1 MKDRSLPLFYLR
13 EFFGLREFY
22 LPGTR
27 DRIRS
32 LSLLAEVA
40 ALCKRCPLVTERKR
54 NVFGWG
60 NPYARL
66 MLVGEGPGKEEDELG
81 KPFVGKSGA
90 LLTRLLSEIGL
101 DRERDVY
108 IANVVKCR
116 PPENRDPAPGEIS
129 ACFRFLKLQV
139 EIISPDLILALG
151 RFSARTLLGLPLEE
165 RNSLEPLRGK
175 LHRSV
180 LGPALIA
187 TYHPS
192 YVSRNKTKPEVI
204 AAARKD
210 FAFVASVM
218 GWK

>member
-1 MKDRSLPLFYLR
+1 MKDRSLSLFYLR

-27 DRIRS
+27 DRTRS
-32 LSLLAEVA
+32 LSLLAEA
-40 ALCKRCPLVTERKR
+40 AARCRRCPLGSGRKN

-66 MLVGEGPGKEEDELG
+66 LLVGEGPGREEDDLG

-90 LLTRLLSEIGL
+90 LLTRLLSEIGV

-116 PPENRDPAPGEIS
+116 PPENRDPETQEIS

-139 EIISPDLILALG
+139 EIISPDLILCLG
-151 RFSARTLLGLPLEE
+151 RFSARTLLGLPTDE
-165 RNSLEPLRGK
+165 RSSLEPLRRK

-180 LGPALIA
+180 LGPRLIA

-192 YVSRNKTKPEVI
+192 YVSRNETKPEVI

-218 GWK
+218 GLK

>member
-1 MKDRSLPLFYLR
+1 MKDRTLPLFYLR

-27 DRIRS
+27 DRTRA
-32 LSLLAEVA
+32 LSLLSEVSA
-40 ALCKRCPLVTERKR
+40 RCRRCPLGTKRKR

-66 MLVGEGPGKEEDELG
+66 MLVGEGPGREEDGLG
-81 KPFVGKSGA
+81 KPFVGKSGE
-90 LLTRLLSEIGL
+90 LLTKLLAEIGL

-108 IANVVKCR
+108 ITNVVKCR
-116 PPENRDPAPGEIS
+116 PPENRDPNSSEIS

-139 EIISPDLILALG
+139 ELISPDLILALG
-151 RFSARTLLGLPLEE
+151 RFSARTLLGLPVEDK
-165 RNSLEPLRGK
+165 SSFEPLRGK
-175 LHRSV
+175 IRRSV

-192 YVSRNKTKPEVI
+192 HVVRNETNSELM
-204 AAARKD
+204 AAVRKD
-210 FAFVASVM
+210 FALVASVM
-218 GWK
+218 GWR

>member
-1 MKDRSLPLFYLR
+1 MKDRTLPLFYLR

-27 DRIRS
+27 DRARA
-32 LSLLAEVA
+32 LSLLAEA
-40 ALCKRCPLVTERKR
+40 AARCRRCPLGAGRKR

-66 MLVGEGPGKEEDELG
+66 MLVGEGPGREEDTLG
-81 KPFVGKSGA
+81 KPFVGKSGE
-90 LLTRLLSEIGL
+90 LLTRLLAEIGL
-101 DRERDVY
+101 DRERDIY

-116 PPENRDPAPGEIS
+116 PPENRDPAPTEIS

-139 EIISPDLILALG
+139 EIVSPDLILALG
-151 RFSARTLLGLPLEE
+151 RFSARTLLGLSMEE
-165 RNSLEPLRGK
+165 RSSLEPLRGK
-175 LHRSV
+175 IHRSV

-192 YVSRNKTKPEVI
+192 YVARNEAKPEVV

-210 FAFVASVM
+210 FALVASVM
-218 GWK
+218 GWR

>member
-1 MKDRSLPLFYLR
+1 VKDRTLPLFYLR

-27 DRIRS
+27 DRTRALAL
-32 LSLLAEVA
+32 LSEA
-40 ALCKRCPLVTERKR
+40 AARCRRCPLGANRR
-54 NVFGWG
+54 HNVFGWG

-66 MLVGEGPGKEEDELG
+66 MLVGEGPGREEDELG
-81 KPFVGKSGA
+81 KPFVGRSGE

-116 PPENRDPAPGEIS
+116 PPENRDPTPSEIS

-139 EIISPDLILALG
+139 ELVCPDLILALG
-151 RFSARTLLGLPLEE
+151 RFSARTLLGLSLEE
-165 RNSLEPLRGK
+165 RTSLEPLRGK

-192 YVSRNKTKPEVI
+192 YVLRNEAKPEVI
-204 AAARKD
+204 SAARKD
-210 FAFVASVM
+210 FALVASVM
-218 GWK
+218 GWR

>member
-1 MKDRSLPLFYLR
+1 VKDRTLPLFYLR

-27 DRIRS
+27 DRTRA
-32 LSLLAEVA
+32 LSLLSEA
-40 ALCKRCPLVTERKR
+40 AARCRRCPLGTNRR
-54 NVFGWG
+54 HNVFGWG

-66 MLVGEGPGKEEDELG
+66 MLVGEGPGREEDELG
-81 KPFVGKSGA
+81 KPFVGRSGE

-116 PPENRDPAPGEIS
+116 PPENRDPTPSEIS

-139 EIISPDLILALG
+139 ELVCPDLILALG
-151 RFSARTLLGLPLEE
+151 RFSARTLLGLSLEE
-165 RNSLEPLRGK
+165 RTSLEPLRGK

-192 YVSRNKTKPEVI
+192 YVLRNEAKPEVI
-204 AAARKD
+204 SAARKD
-210 FAFVASVM
+210 FALVASVM
-218 GWK
+218 GWR

>member
-22 LPGTR
+22 LTGTR
-27 DRIRS
+27 DRARS

-40 ALCKRCPLVTERKR
+40 ARCARCPLGAGRKK

-66 MLVGEGPGKEEDELG
+66 MLVGEGPGREEDDLG

-116 PPENRDPAPGEIS
+116 PPENRDPSPGEIS

-139 EIISPDLILALG
+139 EIISPDLLLCLG
-151 RFSARTLLGLPLEE
+151 RFSARALLGLPTDD
-165 RNSLEPLRGK
+165 RGSLEPLRGK
-175 LHRSV
+175 LHRSA
-180 LGPALIA
+180 LGPGLIA

-192 YVSRNKTKPEVI
+192 YVSRNEAKPEVI

-210 FAFVASVM
+210 FAFAAAVM
-218 GWK
+218 GWR